1 MTSGM
6 NEGGGPVAEISGMC
20 EERFS
25 GVWDALA
32 ANLDGGLDVGAS
44 VAVFVD
50 GVPVVDIW
58 GGHTDENG
66 EVPWQRD
73 TITNCWSLT
82 KTMAALCTLILADR
96 GELEFSAP
104 VARYWPEFA
113 AAGKSEIEVRHLLGH
128 TAGLSG
134 WTEPMTAEDL
144 YDWEKATSLLGA
156 QEPWWTPG
164 TQSGYHALTQG
175 YLIGEV
181 VRRITGSTLGSF
193 FAAEVTGP
201 LGADFHIGLP
211 PEEDARVAFV
221 IPPDLPSLLDVAP
234 LADTIAGRTLLN
246 PPMTGAEP
254 WVDGWRRA
262 EIPAANG
269 HGNARSVAQIQSV
282 VACGGELSGTRLL
295 SSKGCEAIFDE
306 QANGVD
312 HVLGPGFRLG
322 VGYGLS
328 SDVVPIGPRACFW
341 GGWGG
346 SIVVI
351 DLDARLTVS
360 YVMNR
365 MASSLLGDTR
375 GADILFAAAVG
386 AAG

>member
-1 MTSGM
+1 
-6 NEGGGPVAEISGMC
+6 VAEISGVC
-20 EERFS
+20 DERFAA
-25 GVWDALA
+25 VRDALA
-32 ANLDGGLDVGAS
+32 TNLDNGLDVGAS

-50 GVPVVDIW
+50 GEAVVDIW
-58 GGHTDENG
+58 GGSLDAEG
-66 EVPWQRD
+66 SVPWQRD
-73 TITNCWSLT
+73 TITNCWSIT

-96 GELEFSAP
+96 GELELSAP

-113 AAGKSEIEVRHLLGH
+113 AAGKAGIEVRHLLGH

-134 WTEPMTAEDL
+134 WSEPMTSEDL
-144 YDWEKATSLLGA
+144 SDWEKATSLLAA

-164 TQSGYHALTQG
+164 TESGYHALTQG
-175 YLIGEV
+175 YLVGEV
-181 VRRITGSTLGSF
+181 VRRITGTTIGSF
-193 FAAEVTGP
+193 FASEVTGP

-211 PEEDARVAFV
+211 AEEDGRVAPV
-221 IPPDLPSLLDVAP
+221 IPPELPSLLDVAP
-234 LADTIAGRTLLN
+234 LAETIAGRTLLN

-254 WVDGWRRA
+254 WTESWRRA

-269 HGNARSVAQIQSV
+269 HGNARSVARIQSV
-282 VACGGELSGTRLL
+282 VACGGELGGTRLL
-295 SSKGCEAIFDE
+295 SAKGCEAIFDE
-306 QANGVD
+306 QASGTD
-312 HVLGPGFRLG
+312 LVLGAGFRLG

-328 SDVVPIGPRACFW
+328 SDMVPIGPHACFW

-351 DLDARLTVS
+351 DLDARLTVA

-365 MASSLLGDTR
+365 MASSLLGDPR

-386 AAG
+386 AAA